1 VDHCRVC
8 GMELFSEPLL
18 EWPNMPR
25 AAQYLPEAQALAT
38 ETGVDLVVRQCSG
51 CGLVQLWGEPVP
63 YYRDV
68 IRAAGISSE
77 MRAFRAQQ
85 FADFLEQYSLR
96 GQRVLEVGCG
106 RGEYLTIMQ
115 EVGAKAYGLE
125 HLPESVVACRQ
136 QGLAVQEGFMEGA
149 DTRLP
154 EAPFEAFFTLNFLE
168 HQPTPKN
175 FLRGIWH
182 NLVPQGIGLV
192 EVPNFDMMLRQ
203 RLFSEFTTD
212 HLLYFTAET
221 LATTLEVSGF
231 EVLDSRVVWHDYI
244 LSAIVRKRTALDAS
258 EFARY
263 PEKLKAQ
270 LNAYLA
276 GFAPGEVAVWGA
288 GHQAFAVLALA
299 ELGGKIRYVVDS
311 APFKQNRFTPA
322 THLPIVPPQTLE
334 TDPVAAVI
342 VMAAGYSDEV
352 AATLRDRYPKV
363 QVALLRDYGLQTLPA
378 NA

>member
-1 VDHCRVC
+1 
-8 GMELFSEPLL
+8 
-18 EWPNMPR
+18 MPR
-25 AAQYLPEAQALAT
+25 AAQNLPEAQALAT

-51 CGLVQLWGEPVP
+51 CGLVQLRGEPVP

-85 FADFLEQYSLR
+85 FTDFLEQYSLR

-212 HLLYFTAET
+212 HLLYFTTET
-221 LATTLEVSGF
+221 LATTLQVCGF

>member
-1 VDHCRVC
+1 MDHCRVC